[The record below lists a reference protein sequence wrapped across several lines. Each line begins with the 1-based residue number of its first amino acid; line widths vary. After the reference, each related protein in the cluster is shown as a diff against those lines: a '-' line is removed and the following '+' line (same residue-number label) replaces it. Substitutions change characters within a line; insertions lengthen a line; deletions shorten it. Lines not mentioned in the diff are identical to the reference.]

1 MSMDEKLAMR
11 NAAAEAISAGGGKDK
26 QNKVKSSGK
35 MLAGERVKALF
46 DEGSF
51 IELDA
56 FVSARNNDTA
66 ADGVVTGYG
75 SVDGRL
81 VFAYAQDPTVIG
93 GCIGEMHAKKI
104 CKVYDMAAKMGAPVV
119 AMLDSNGARLE
130 EGVIAQAAI
139 GEILAAV
146 SRISGVVPSIC
157 IVLGVCAGSS
167 AIISQMS
174 DFVIMSEK
182 DGAELFVNSPS
193 VVTATT
199 NKKYEANAISCASVS
214 GNAHFTAKDDAL
226 CIETAK
232 LLMSYLPSNNLCDAP
247 EFECADDL
255 NRLSESFMGVDDEY
269 DVRSLIAAVADDGAF
284 MESHMNYAKGAV
296 TGFIRLNGSTV
307 GVVANQGN
315 EEGSLFSGQ
324 AIEKM
329 ARFVRFC
336 DAFNIAILTFTDIE
350 GFKVSADE
358 ENWGLA
364 KKSARLLYAFTEATV
379 PKVNVIVKKAYGGAY
394 AAMNSKQ
401 TGADV
406 VFAYPTAEIAA
417 IAPNAGVGVIYS
429 DRLKAGEMREALVS
443 EYKDTVASPYNAA
456 KMGYVDDIIVPGE
469 TRPRVIAAFE
479 MLRSKR
485 VNAPSRKHDNMPL

>member
-11 NAAAEAISAGGGKDK
+11 NAAKSKISEGGGAEK
-26 QNKVKSSGK
+26 QSKVKSSGK
-35 MLAGERVKALF
+35 MLAGERMNSLF

-56 FVSARNNDTA
+56 FVSARGKNTA
-66 ADGVVTGYG
+66 CDGVVTGYG
-75 SVDGRL
+75 TVDGRL
-81 VFAYAQDPTVIG
+81 AFAYAQDPTVIG
-93 GCIGEMHAKKI
+93 GCVGEMHAKKI
-104 CKVYDMAAKMGAPVV
+104 CKVYEMAAKMGAPVI

-130 EGVIAQAAI
+130 EGVVAQAAM
-139 GEILAAV
+139 GEILSAAAKV
-146 SRISGVVPSIC
+146 SGVVPTIC
-157 IVLGVCAGSS
+157 AVLGNCAGS
-167 AIISQMS
+167 AALVSQMS
-174 DFVIMSEK
+174 DFVVMSEK
-182 DGAELFVNSPS
+182 AELFINSPS
-193 VVTATT
+193 VVTAST
-199 NKKYEANAISCASVS
+199 NKAYSADAKACATIS
-214 GNAHFTAKDDAL
+214 GNAHFTAKDDVLAL
-226 CIETAK
+226 ETVK
-232 LLMSYLPSNNLCDAP
+232 LLLSYLPSNNLCDAP
-247 EFECADDL
+247 EFDCTDDL
-255 NRLSESFMGVDDEY
+255 NRTSDNFMAVDGEY

-284 MESHMNYAKGAV
+284 MESHINYARGAV

-315 EEGSLFSGQ
+315 EEGALLSGQ

-336 DAFNIAILTFTDIE
+336 DAFNIAILTFTDVE

-364 KKSARLLYAFTEATV
+364 RKSARLLYAFGEATV

-394 AAMNSKQ
+394 TAMNSKQ
-401 TGADV
+401 TGADIV
-406 VFAYPTAEIAA
+406 LAFPTATIAA
-417 IAPNAGVGVIYS
+417 IAPEAGVGVMFS
-429 DRLKAGEMREALVS
+429 DRLKAGESREALCE
-443 EYKDTVASPYNAA
+443 EYKETIASPYNAA
-456 KMGYVDDIIVPGE
+456 AMGYVDDIIIPGE

>member
-1 MSMDEKLAMR
+1 MSMDEKLDMR
-11 NAAAEAISAGGGKDK
+11 NRTKANIALGGGAEK

-35 MLAGERVKALF
+35 MLAGERVTALF

-56 FVSARNNDTA
+56 FVSARNNFTA

-75 SVDGRL
+75 TVDGRL
-81 VFAYAQDPTVIG
+81 TFAYAQDPTVIG
-93 GCIGEMHAKKI
+93 GCIGEMNAKKI
-104 CKVYDMAAKMGAPVV
+104 CKVYDMASKMGAPVV
-119 AMLDSNGARLE
+119 GILDSNGARLE
-130 EGVIAQAAI
+130 EGVLAQAAV
-139 GEILAAV
+139 GEIMSCVARV
-146 SRISGVVPSIC
+146 SGIVPNISV
-157 IVLGVCAGSS
+157 VLGTCAGSS
-167 AIISQMS
+167 AIIAEMS

-182 DGAELFVNSPS
+182 EGAELFVNSPS
-193 VVTATT
+193 VVTAST
-199 NKKYEANAISCASVS
+199 NKKYEANAKANAFVS
-214 GNAHFTAKDDAL
+214 GNIHFTGKDDAMCL
-226 CIETAK
+226 EVCK
-232 LLMSYLPSNNLCDAP
+232 LLLSYLPSNNLCDAP
-247 EFECADDL
+247 EFDCSDDL
-255 NRLSESFMGVDDEY
+255 NRVCEPFVDVDGEY
-269 DVRSLIAAVADDGAF
+269 DVRSLIANIADDGAF
-284 MESHMNYAKGAV
+284 MESQANYAKGAV
-296 TGFIRLNGSTV
+296 TGFIRLNGTTV

-315 EEGSLFSGQ
+315 EEGAQLSGQ

-336 DAFNIAILTFTDIE
+336 DSFNIGILTFTDVE

-364 KKSARLLYAFTEATV
+364 RKSARLLYAFTEATV

-394 AAMNSKQ
+394 VAMNSKQ
-401 TGADV
+401 TGADIV
-406 VFAYPTAEIAA
+406 LAYPTALIAA
-417 IAPNAGVGVIYS
+417 IAPLAGVGVLYS
-429 DRLKAGEMREALVS
+429 ERLHAGESRDALVE

-456 KMGYVDDIIVPGE
+456 KMGFVDDIIIPSE

>member
-11 NAAAEAISAGGGKDK
+11 NNARQSVSLGGGADK
-26 QNKVKSSGK
+26 QSKVKSSGK
-35 MLAGERVKALF
+35 MLAGERMIALF

-56 FVSARNNDTA
+56 FVSARNKKTA

-75 SVDGRL
+75 TVDGRL
-81 VFAYAQDPTVIG
+81 TFAYAQDPTVLG

-104 CKVYDMAAKMGAPVV
+104 CKVYDMAVKMGAPVV
-119 AMLDSNGARLE
+119 AMLDSNGARLD
-130 EGVIAQAAI
+130 EGVLAQAAV
-139 GEILAAV
+139 GEIMASVARV
-146 SRISGVVPSIC
+146 SGVVPSISL
-157 IVLGVCAGSS
+157 VLGTCAASS
-167 AIISQMS
+167 AIIAEMS

-182 DGAELFVNSPS
+182 EGAEFFVNSPS

-199 NKKYEANAISCASVS
+199 NKPYTADAKNVAAIS
-214 GNAHFTAKDDAL
+214 GNAHFTAKDDAMA
-226 CIETAK
+226 IETAK
-232 LLMSYLPSNNLCDAP
+232 LLLSYLPSNNLCDAP
-247 EFECADDL
+247 EFDCMDDL
-255 NRLSESFMGVDDEY
+255 NRTSDNFMGVDGEY

-284 MESHMNYAKGAV
+284 MESQITYARGAV
-296 TGFIRLNGSTV
+296 TGFIRLNGATV
-307 GVVANQGN
+307 GVVANQGS
-315 EEGSLFSGQ
+315 EEGAVLSGQ

-336 DAFNIAILTFTDIE
+336 DAFNIAILTFTDVE

-364 KKSARLLYAFTEATV
+364 RKSARLLYAFTEATV

-394 AAMNSKQ
+394 SAMNSKQ

-406 VFAYPTAEIAA
+406 VLAFPTAEIAA
-417 IAPNAGVGVIYS
+417 IAPSAGVGVLFS
-429 DRLKAGEMREALVS
+429 DRLKAGESREALIE
-443 EYKDTVASPYNAA
+443 EYKETVASPYNAA
-456 KMGYVDDIIVPGE
+456 AMGFVDDVIIPGE

>member
-11 NAAAEAISAGGGKDK
+11 NAAKAAIEVGGGVDK

-35 MLAGERVKALF
+35 MLAGERVTALF

-56 FVSARNNDTA
+56 FVSSRYADTA

-75 SVDGRL
+75 TVDGRL
-81 VFAYAQDPTVIG
+81 VFAYAQDPTVVG

-139 GEILAAV
+139 GDIISAV
-146 SRISGVVPSIC
+146 AKVSGVVPTISL
-157 IVLGVCAGSS
+157 VLGMCAGTS
-167 AIISQMS
+167 ALVAEMS
-174 DFVIMSEK
+174 DFVVMSEK
-182 DGAELFVNSPS
+182 DGAELFVNSPA
-193 VVTATT
+193 VVAAST
-199 NKKYEANAISCASVS
+199 NKKFEANAKACASVS
-214 GNAHFTAKDDAL
+214 GNAHFIAKDDAMCL
-226 CIETAK
+226 ETAK
-232 LLMSYLPSNNLCDAP
+232 LLLSYLPSNNLCDAP
-247 EFECADDL
+247 EFECGDDL
-255 NRLSESFMGVDDEY
+255 NRVSESFMAVDGEY
-269 DVRSLIAAVADDGAF
+269 DVRSLVAAVADDGAF
-284 MESHMNYAKGAV
+284 MESHMLYAVGAV

-315 EEGSLFSGQ
+315 AEGALLSGQ

-336 DAFNIAILTFTDIE
+336 DAFNVPVLSFTDVE

-358 ENWGLA
+358 ENWGIA
-364 KKSARLLYAFTEATV
+364 RKSARLLYAFTEATV

-394 AAMNSKQ
+394 ACMNSKQ

-406 VFAYPTAEIAA
+406 VLAYPTAEIAS
-417 IAPNAGVGVIYS
+417 IAPLAGVGVIYA
-429 DRLKAGEMREALVS
+429 DRLHEGESREALVE
-443 EYKDTVASPYNAA
+443 EYKETVASPYNAA
-456 KMGYVDDIIVPGE
+456 KLGYVDDIIVPGE

-485 VNAPSRKHDNMPL
+485 VNAPARKHDNMPL

>member
-11 NAAAEAISAGGGKDK
+11 NQAKANIALGGGADK

-35 MLAGERVKALF
+35 MLAGERVNALF

-56 FVSARNNDTA
+56 FVSARNCDTA

-75 SVDGRL
+75 TVDGRL

-104 CKVYDMAAKMGAPVV
+104 CKVYDMAAKMGAPVIAV
-119 AMLDSNGARLE
+119 LDSNGARLE
-130 EGVIAQAAI
+130 EGVLAQAAV
-139 GEILAAV
+139 GEIMAAA
-146 SRISGVVPSIC
+146 SRISGVVPHISL
-157 IVLGVCAGSS
+157 VLGVCAGSS

-182 DGAELFVNSPS
+182 DGAELFINSPS
-193 VVTATT
+193 VVTAST
-199 NKKYEANAISCASVS
+199 NKKYEANALANASVS
-214 GNAHFTAKDDAL
+214 GNVHFTGKDDAM
-226 CIETAK
+226 CIEACK
-232 LLMSYLPSNNLCDAP
+232 LLLSYLPSNNLCDAP
-247 EFECADDL
+247 EFECGDDL
-255 NRLSESFMGVDDEY
+255 NRVSESFMAVDGEY

-284 MESHMNYAKGAV
+284 METQANYAKGAV
-296 TGFIRLNGSTV
+296 TGFVRLNGSTV

-315 EEGSLFSGQ
+315 EEGSLLSGQ

-336 DAFNIAILTFTDIE
+336 DAFNIAILTFTDVE

-364 KKSARLLYAFTEATV
+364 RKSARLLYAFTEATT
-379 PKVNVIVKKAYGGAY
+379 PKVNVVVKKAYGGAY

-406 VFAYPTAEIAA
+406 VLAYPTACIAA
-417 IAPNAGVGVIYS
+417 IAPEAGVGVLYA
-429 DRLKAGEMREALVS
+429 DRLKAGESRDSLVC
-443 EYKDTVASPYNAA
+443 EYVEEIASPYNAA
-456 KMGYVDDIIVPGE
+456 KSGMVDDIIIPGE

>member
-1 MSMDEKLAMR
+1 MSMDEKLA
-11 NAAAEAISAGGGKDK
+11 ALSEARQKVSSGGGADK

-35 MLAGERVKALF
+35 MLAGERMTALF

-56 FVSARNNDTA
+56 FVSARSIETA

-75 SVDGRL
+75 TVDGRL
-81 VFAYAQDPTVIG
+81 TFAYAQDPTVIG

-119 AMLDSNGARLE
+119 AMIDSNGARLE
-130 EGVIAQAAI
+130 EGVNAQAAV
-139 GEILAAV
+139 GEIMSSVARV
-146 SRISGVVPSIC
+146 SGVVPSVS
-157 IVLGVCAGSS
+157 IVLGNCAASMALIAS
-167 AIISQMS
+167 MS

-182 DGAELFVNSPS
+182 EGAELFVNSPS
-193 VVTATT
+193 VVEAVT
-199 NKKYEANAISCASVS
+199 NIKYEANAKKCAAAT
-214 GNAHFTAKDDAL
+214 GNVHFTAKDDTM

-232 LLMSYLPSNNLCDAP
+232 LLLSYLPSNNLCDAP
-247 EFECADDL
+247 EFECTDDL
-255 NRLSESFMGVDDEY
+255 NRMSESFMNVDGEY

-284 MESHMNYAKGAV
+284 MESQSTYEKGAV
-296 TGFIRLNGSTV
+296 TGFIRLNGMTV
-307 GVVANQGN
+307 GVAANQGN
-315 EEGSLFSGQ
+315 EEGGLLGGQ

-336 DAFNIAILTFTDIE
+336 DAFNIPVLTFTNVE

-358 ENWGLA
+358 ENRGLA
-364 KKSARLLYAFTEATV
+364 RKSARLLYAFTEATV
-379 PKVNVIVKKAYGGAY
+379 PKVNVVVGKAYGGAY

-406 VFAYPTAEIAA
+406 VLAYPTATIAA
-417 IAPNAGVGVIYS
+417 IAPSAGVGVLYK
-429 DRLKAGEMREALVS
+429 DRLHAGESREALCE
-443 EYKDTVASPYNAA
+443 EYKETVASPYNAA
-456 KMGYVDDIIVPGE
+456 EMGYVDDIIIPAE

-485 VNAPSRKHDNMPL
+485 VNAPARKHDNMPL

>member
-11 NAAAEAISAGGGKDK
+11 NDARQAVSLGGGAEK

-35 MLAGERVKALF
+35 MLAGERVEALL

-56 FVSARNNDTA
+56 FVSARGKETA

-75 SVDGRL
+75 TVDGRL

-104 CKVYDMAAKMGAPVV
+104 CKVYEMAAKMGAPVV

-130 EGVIAQAAI
+130 EGVLAQAAV
-139 GEILAAV
+139 GEIMASVA
-146 SRISGVVPSIC
+146 RISGVVPHISL
-157 IVLGVCAGSS
+157 VLGTCAGSS
-167 AIISQMS
+167 AIIAEMS

-182 DGAELFVNSPS
+182 EGAELFVNSPS
-193 VVTATT
+193 VVTASTS
-199 NKKYEANAISCASVS
+199 KAYEANAKACAAVS

-226 CIETAK
+226 AIETAK
-232 LLMSYLPSNNLCDAP
+232 LLLSYLPSNNLCDAP

-255 NRLSESFMGVDDEY
+255 NRMSESFMEVDGEY

-284 MESHMNYAKGAV
+284 MESHITYARGAV
-296 TGFIRLNGSTV
+296 TGFIRLNGITV

-315 EEGSLFSGQ
+315 EEGATLSGQ

-336 DAFNIAILTFTDIE
+336 DAFNIAVLTFTDVE

-358 ENWGLA
+358 ENWGIA
-364 KKSARLLYAFTEATV
+364 RKSARLLYAFCEATV
-379 PKVNVIVKKAYGGAY
+379 PKVNVVVKKAYGGAY

-406 VFAYPTAEIAA
+406 VLAYPTAEIAA
-417 IAPNAGVGVIYS
+417 IAPLAGVGVLFA
-429 DRLKAGEMREALVS
+429 DRLHAGESREALVE
-443 EYKDTVASPYNAA
+443 EYKETVASAYNAA
-456 KMGYVDDIIVPGE
+456 KMGYVDDVIIPGE

-485 VNAPSRKHDNMPL
+485 VSAPSRKHDNMPL

>member
-11 NAAAEAISAGGGKDK
+11 NEAREIISLGGGAEK
-26 QNKVKSSGK
+26 QSKVKSSGK
-35 MLAGERVKALF
+35 MLAGERVTALF

-56 FVSARNNDTA
+56 FVSARGKETA

-75 SVDGRL
+75 TIDGRL
-81 VFAYAQDPTVIG
+81 TFAYAQDPTVIG

-130 EGVIAQAAI
+130 EGVIAQAAV
-139 GEILAAV
+139 GEIMAAAA
-146 SRISGVVPSIC
+146 RISGVVPSIS
-157 IVLGVCAGSS
+157 IVLGTCAGSS
-167 AIISQMS
+167 AIIAEMS
-174 DFVIMSEK
+174 DFVIMSENE
-182 DGAELFVNSPS
+182 GCELFVNSPS

-199 NKKYEANAISCASVS
+199 NKAYAADAKSVAAIS

-226 CIETAK
+226 AIETAK
-232 LLMSYLPSNNLCDAP
+232 LLLSYLPSNNLCDAP
-247 EFECADDL
+247 ELECMDDL
-255 NRLSESFMGVDDEY
+255 NRTSDNFMGVDGEY

-284 MESHMNYAKGAV
+284 MESQITYARGAV
-296 TGFIRLNGSTV
+296 TGFVRLNGTTV

-315 EEGSLFSGQ
+315 EEGSVLSGQ

-336 DAFNIAILTFTDIE
+336 DAFNIAILTFTDVE

-364 KKSARLLYAFTEATV
+364 RKSARLMYAFTEATV
-379 PKVNVIVKKAYGGAY
+379 PKVNVVVKKAYGGAY
-394 AAMNSKQ
+394 TAMNSKQ
-401 TGADV
+401 TGADIV
-406 VFAYPTAEIAA
+406 LAFPTACIAA
-417 IAPNAGVGVIYS
+417 IAPEAGVGVLYS
-429 DRLKAGEMREALVS
+429 DRLKAGESRDMIIA
-443 EYKDTVASPYNAA
+443 EYKAEVASPYNAA
-456 KMGYVDDIIVPGE
+456 AMGYVDDVIIPGE
-469 TRPRVIAAFE
+469 TRPRVVAAFE

-485 VNAPSRKHDNMPL
+485 VSAPSRKHDNMPL